1 MNKILSTTIQ
11 NDSSLN
17 RFSGDSGFSK
27 KTVLVLA
34 IAAALTLSGCATNGE
49 TGTRNGALLGGLI
62 GAVTGAVTGNS
73 ERAVFGAVTGALVGG
88 AVGNY
93 QDRQQRD
100 LEEQLAAE
108 VEAEMIQIQRLED
121 ETLQVSLSNEASFD
135 VDSSALKPAFLP
147 ALDRLGALLQKYDK
161 TAVHVIGHTDST
173 GEEDY
178 NMELSRDR
186 AGAVARYTGNRGL
199 DQRRIK
205 IEGRGENVV
214 RGPKTIQTL

>member
-11 NDSSLN
+11 NGSSLN
-17 RFSGDSGFSK
+17 RFSGNSGFSK

-100 LEEQLAAE
+100 
-108 VEAEMIQIQRLED
+108 
-121 ETLQVSLSNEASFD
+121 F
-135 VDSSALKPAFLP
+135 
-147 ALDRLGALLQKYDK
+147 
-161 TAVHVIGHTDST
+161 
-173 GEEDY
+173 
-178 NMELSRDR
+178 
-186 AGAVARYTGNRGL
+186 
-199 DQRRIK
+199 
-205 IEGRGENVV
+205 
-214 RGPKTIQTL
+214 